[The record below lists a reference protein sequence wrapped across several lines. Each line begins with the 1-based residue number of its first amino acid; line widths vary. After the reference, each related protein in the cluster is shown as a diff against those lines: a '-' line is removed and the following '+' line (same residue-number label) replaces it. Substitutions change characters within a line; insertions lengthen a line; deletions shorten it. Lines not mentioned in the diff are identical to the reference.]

1 MNTVL
6 IQEVIKY
13 IILLDLMKVILKKL
27 KKAFSGKIIMKDEL
41 KVIVYFLYNNQVQK
55 VWIRGFLS
63 LKLLMS

>member
-13 IILLDLMKVILKKL
+13 IILLDLMKVILKNL
-27 KKAFSGKIIMKDEL
+27 KNKFSGKIIMKDEL
-41 KVIVYFLYNNQVQK
+41 KVIINFLYNNQVQK
-55 VWIRGFLS
+55 VWIRGILS